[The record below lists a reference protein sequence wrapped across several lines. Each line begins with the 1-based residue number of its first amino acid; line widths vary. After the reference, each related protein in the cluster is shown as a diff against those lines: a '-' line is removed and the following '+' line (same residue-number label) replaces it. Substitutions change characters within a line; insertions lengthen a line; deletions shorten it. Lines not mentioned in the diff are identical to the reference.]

1 MRVRTRAALVLAAAL
16 AVACG
21 RHDASHE
28 AGAAGTGLHAVPLPD
43 ISRAASDV
51 QARLRDQHAAMTR
64 VVGQASASA
73 AERARAF
80 GDMGK
85 LFVATE
91 LYDAAD
97 RCFSNARLLA
107 PGDMQWPYYLAHV
120 ARLGNDPAKAAT
132 LFEQVLALQPDHVPS
147 LVWLAEMR
155 LSQNRPAEARPLLL
169 KAQSLA
175 PREPAVLYGL
185 GRLALEAREYAAAV
199 KDLEG
204 ALALAPAAT
213 RVHYPLAMAYR
224 GLGDLKQAD
233 AHLRLRG
240 EAALPPS
247 DPLMGEVRALLTNAA
262 ALETRGVRAMDARDW
277 PGAVKVLREAAV
289 LSPDNAGTRLNLGT
303 SLYASGDHD
312 GALEQYRA
320 AVRLSPSLARAH
332 FGIGVVLESR
342 RQDREAIEAF
352 GAAVRSDPGYDEAR
366 FALAEALRRSGRV
379 EESLAHYD
387 AVLQH
392 NPSVSQA
399 SFGYA
404 MGLVRLQRYRDAR
417 DRLDRDARVFADQ
430 PGIAHALARLLAA
443 APDDQVRD
451 GARALAL
458 VTPLA
463 EAQRS
468 PAVVE
473 TLAMALA
480 ETGRFDEAVRL
491 QTELLQMARRGGRAD
506 LVPHLAANLR
516 LYQARRPC
524 RIPWTDDDPVH
535 HPQPSPN

>member
-1 MRVRTRAALVLAAAL
+1 MRRAAGLAIGVAVAL
-16 AVACG
+16 SIACG
-21 RHDASHE
+21 RETERTAKATPAE
-28 AGAAGTGLHAVPLPD
+28 VPLPD
-43 ISRAASDV
+43 ISRAAPEV
-51 QARLRDQHAAMTR
+51 QARVRDQHAAMSR
-64 VVGQASASA
+64 VLAQSSAP
-73 AERARAF
+73 AERAAAY

-91 LYDAAD
+91 LYDAAE
-97 RCFSNARLLA
+97 RSFSNARLLA
-107 PGDMQWPYYLAHV
+107 PADMRWPYYLAHV
-120 ARLGNDPAKAAT
+120 ARLDNDPGKAAG
-132 LFEQVLALQPDHVPS
+132 LFEQTLALQPDHVPS

-155 LSQNRPAEARPLLL
+155 LAQNRMADARPLLL

-175 PREPAVLYGL
+175 PGEPAVLFGL
-185 GRLALEAREYAAAV
+185 GRVALDAREYAAAV

-224 GLGDLKQAD
+224 GLGDLKQAE
-233 AHLRLRG
+233 AHLELRG
-240 EAALPPS
+240 ETALPPA
-247 DPLMGEVRALLTNAA
+247 DPLMGEVQRLLTNAA
-262 ALETRGVRAMDARDW
+262 ALETRGVQAMDARDW
-277 PGAVKVLREAAV
+277 PGAVKVLREAV
-289 LSPDNAGTRLNLGT
+289 TLSPDNAGTRLNLGT
-303 SLYASGDHD
+303 SLYASGDPD

-320 AVRLSPSLARAH
+320 AVRLSPTLARAH

-352 GAAVRSDPGYDEAR
+352 SAAVRSDPAYDEAR
-366 FALAEALRRSGRV
+366 FTLAEALRRNGRV
-379 EESLAHYD
+379 AESLQHYD
-387 AVLQH
+387 AVIQH

-404 MGLVRLQRYRDAR
+404 MGLVRLGRYREAR
-417 DRLDRDARVFADQ
+417 ERLERDAQVFADQ

-443 APDDQVRD
+443 APDNQVRD

-463 EAQRS
+463 QGQRS

-473 TLAMALA
+473 TMAMALA

-491 QTELLQMARRGGRAD
+491 QAELLELARRGGRAD

-516 LYQARRPC
+516 LYRARRPC
-524 RIPWTDDDPVH
+524 RTPWSDDDPIH
-535 HPQPSPN
+535 HPRPSPN

>member
-1 MRVRTRAALVLAAAL
+1 MRRAAGVVVGV
-16 AVACG
+16 AVMLSISCG
-21 RHDASHE
+21 RERGS
-28 AGAAGTGLHAVPLPD
+28 GAAKAAPHETPVPLPD
-43 ISRAASDV
+43 VSRAAPEV
-51 QARLRDQHAAMTR
+51 QARVRDQHAAMSR
-64 VVGQASASA
+64 VLAQSTAPA
-73 AERARAF
+73 AERAAAY

-91 LYDAAD
+91 LYDAAQ
-97 RCFSNARLLA
+97 RSFSNARLLV
-107 PGDMQWPYYLAHV
+107 PGDMRWPYYLAHI
-120 ARLGNDPAKAAT
+120 ARLTNDPGKAAG
-132 LFEQVLALQPDHVPS
+132 LFEETLALQPDHVPS
-147 LVWLAEMR
+147 LVWLAEIR
-155 LSQNRPAEARPLLL
+155 LAQNRMADARPLLL

-175 PREPAVLYGL
+175 PGEPAVLFGL
-185 GRLALEAREYAAAV
+185 GRVALDAREYAAAV

-224 GLGDLKQAD
+224 GLGDVKQAE
-233 AHLRLRG
+233 AHLQLRG
-240 EAALPPS
+240 GTALPPA
-247 DPLMGEVRALLTNAA
+247 DPLMGQVRALLTNAA
-262 ALETRGVRAMDARDW
+262 ALETRGVQAMDARDW
-277 PGAVKVLREAAV
+277 PEAVKVLREAVA
-289 LSPDNAGTRLNLGT
+289 LAPDNAGTRLNLGT
-303 SLYASGDHD
+303 SLYASGDGD

-320 AVRLSPSLARAH
+320 AVRLSPALARAH

-352 GAAVRSDPGYDEAR
+352 SAAVRSDPAYDEAR
-366 FALAEALRRSGRV
+366 FTLAEALRRSGRV
-379 EESLAHYD
+379 EESFVHYD

-404 MGLVRLQRYRDAR
+404 MGLVRLRRYREARERLERDAR
-417 DRLDRDARVFADQ
+417 TFADQ

-451 GARALAL
+451 GGRALAL

-463 EAQRS
+463 EGQRS

-473 TLAMALA
+473 TMAMALA

-491 QTELLQMARRGGRAD
+491 QAELLQMARRGGRAD

-535 HPQPSPN
+535 HPQPSSN